1 MWIAFAFL
9 CVLSIV
15 IFLPLLLTFCGSF
28 MSSAEINAHYQAV
41 FYRGDGTGNQTTSI
55 QLIPEIVS
63 FSQYNTV
70 LFQSP
75 EYLFKFW
82 NSLMYALPITILQ
95 VILALL
101 AAYSFARFPGKGKS
115 VLLFF
120 YTVLMLMPYQVT
132 MVPNYIVVDRLGLL
146 NSKWAIWLPGITAP
160 FSVYLL
166 TKFMRKIPM
175 SFYEAAKVDGAGE
188 WKIFTRISVPMSK
201 SAIAATCILVF
212 IDYWNMVEQPILML
226 TDMDLHPLSVYLSKI
241 NAEETGVAFAVAIV
255 YMVIPILVFL
265 YGEDDL
271 VEGIIYSGGVKG

>member
-1 MWIAFAFL
+1 
-9 CVLSIV
+9 
-15 IFLPLLLTFCGSF
+15 
-28 MSSAEINAHYQAV
+28 
-41 FYRGDGTGNQTTSI
+41 
-55 QLIPEIVS
+55 
-63 FSQYNTV
+63 
-70 LFQSP
+70 
-75 EYLFKFW
+75 
-82 NSLMYALPITILQ
+82 
-95 VILALL
+95 
-101 AAYSFARFPGKGKS
+101 
-115 VLLFF
+115 
-120 YTVLMLMPYQVT
+120 
-132 MVPNYIVVDRLGLL
+132 
-146 NSKWAIWLPGITAP
+146 
-160 FSVYLL
+160 
-166 TKFMRKIPM
+166 M